1 MLINSEGE
9 MQPASLWSER
19 LPPLMLY
26 EARTA
31 LLLFGNMIVEAD
43 KDKWSSYSILRD
55 FLQVCICMRHA
66 HSTCPKQL

>member
-1 MLINSEGE
+1 
-9 MQPASLWSER
+9 
-19 LPPLMLY
+19 MLY

-66 HSTCPKQL
+66 YSTCPKQL